1 MIRSWSK
8 NTRET
13 RMIIIE
19 QLKKVKDTRSH
30 INQVYPVMEVAFLVI
45 TAMLCG
51 QNKWTDIKD
60 FGEGNIDWLREYF
73 PYENGLPTRH
83 NIAAIM
89 KAVVP
94 ETLLEAMVG
103 WVNLHRESCAQPIIS
118 VDGKVLKGA
127 KASKQDNPLY
137 LVSAF
142 DVEEGL
148 TLTHQP
154 CEGKGMELT
163 AIRNMLDAL
172 DIKGCLL
179 TADALHC
186 QTETLKKVIEKGGD
200 LLVQVKKNQPSLL
213 AEIDAQFQDY
223 WALPKD
229 NQESYM
235 TENKGHGRKEVREV
249 YVLPAAFSEGLKEKW
264 FTVKSVIAVV
274 RDRSVKGKGSYETS
288 YYICTDNLSL
298 ALASTATRKHWHI
311 ENQQHWALDVIFK
324 EDEQQIY
331 AGDSAL
337 NMACCRRFVQNLFR
351 KSSGNLSVPR
361 KMNKA
366 VWDQDYRASILFTSD

>member
-1 MIRSWSK
+1 MRNSH
-8 NTRET
+8 
-13 RMIIIE
+13 MIIIE
-19 QLKKVKDTRSH
+19 KLKKVKDTRSH
-30 INQVYPVMEVAFLVI
+30 INQVYPVMEVAFVVI
-45 TAMLCG
+45 TAMICG
-51 QNKWTDIKD
+51 QNKWTEIKD
-60 FGEGNIDWLREYF
+60 FGEGNIEWLREYF

-89 KAVVP
+89 SSVVP

-103 WVNLHRESCAQPIIS
+103 WVNLHREKHAQPIIS

-127 KASKQDNPLY
+127 KASKQQHPLY
-137 LVSAF
+137 MVSAF
-142 DVEEGL
+142 NVDEGL

-154 CEGKGMELT
+154 CDGKGMELL

-186 QTETLKKVIEKGGD
+186 QVETLNKVVDKGGD
-200 LLVQVKKNQPSLL
+200 ILVQVKLNQPSLL
-213 AEIDAQFQDY
+213 AEIDVQFQDY
-223 WALPKD
+223 WALPEDK
-229 NQESYM
+229 QESYI
-235 TENKGHGRKEVREV
+235 TEDKGHGRKEVREV
-249 YVLPAAFSEGLKEKW
+249 YVLPAAFSEELREKW
-264 FTVKSVIAVV
+264 CLVKSIVAVV

-288 YYICTDNLSL
+288 YYICTDYLSL
-298 ALASTATRKHWHI
+298 ELATKATRKHWHI

-324 EDEQQIY
+324 EDEQRIY

-351 KSSGNLSVPR
+351 KSEGNLSVPR
-361 KMNKA
+361 KMNQAAWNK
-366 VWDQDYRASILFTSD
+366 DYREKVLFTSD

>member
-1 MIRSWSK
+1 
-8 NTRET
+8 
-13 RMIIIE
+13 MIIIE

-45 TAMLCG
+45 TAMICC
-51 QNKWTDIKD
+51 QNKWTEIKG
-60 FGEGNIDWLREYF
+60 FGEGNIEWLREYF

-89 KAVVP
+89 RAVVP

-103 WVNLHRESCAQPIIS
+103 WVNLHREKHAQPIIS

-127 KASKQDNPLY
+127 KASKQQHPLY
-137 LVSAF
+137 MVSAF
-142 DVEEGL
+142 DVDEGL

-154 CEGKGMELT
+154 CDGKGMELI

-186 QTETLKKVIEKGGD
+186 QVETLNKVVDKGGD
-200 LLVQVKKNQPSLL
+200 ILVQVKLNQPSLL
-213 AEIDAQFQDY
+213 AEIDVQFQDY
-223 WALPKD
+223 WALPEDK
-229 NQESYM
+229 QESYI
-235 TENKGHGRKEVREV
+235 TEDKGHGRKEVREV
-249 YVLPAAFSEGLKEKW
+249 YVLPAAFSKAIRQKW
-264 FTVKSVIAVV
+264 CLVKSIVAVV

-288 YYICTDNLSL
+288 YYICTDHLSL
-298 ALASTATRKHWHI
+298 ELASKATRKHWHI

-324 EDEQQIY
+324 EDEQRIY

-351 KSSGNLSVPR
+351 KSEGNSSVPR

-366 VWDQDYRASILFTSD
+366 AWNKDYREKVLFTSD